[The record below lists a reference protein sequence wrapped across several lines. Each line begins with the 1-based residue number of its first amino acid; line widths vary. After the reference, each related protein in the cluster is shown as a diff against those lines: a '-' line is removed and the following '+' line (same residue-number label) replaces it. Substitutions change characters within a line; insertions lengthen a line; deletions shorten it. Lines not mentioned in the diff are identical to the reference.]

1 MHGLCR
7 ACRLE
12 QSQQREFCIGGFPLR
27 TRIKIRERAGFTLI
41 ELLVTIAIIALLIAL
56 VLPAVQQARE
66 AARRAQCS
74 NNLKQIGL
82 ALLNYESQWGMF
94 PTSTRPIP
102 GQPVSKQAATL
113 ARILPFLEQ
122 GGLFQRYDFN
132 VPWFDGPNPPLIQTQ
147 LAVFQCPSTPNS
159 SRVDTKLITIGGVSF
174 SGPRACADYAP
185 LEGVGSLLTGTGLVD
200 KQSEGSPGALQV
212 NFTQCRLADITDGS
226 SSTLVVGEDAGR
238 PVWYIHGRVAPV
250 PTVLPGA
257 GWADDEQDFFLHG
270 AQADALATPPGPC
283 AVNCHNDGELYS
295 FHPGIANTLFADGH
309 IKYLSA
315 STDIRIVARLITP
328 RSQEVVSDN

>member
-1 MHGLCR
+1 M
-7 ACRLE
+7 
-12 QSQQREFCIGGFPLR
+12 R
-27 TRIKIRERAGFTLI
+27 TRIQTRERGGFTLI

-74 NNLKQIGL
+74 NNLRQIGL

-94 PTSTRPIP
+94 PTSTRPVP
-102 GQPVSKQAATL
+102 AQPVSKQTATL
-113 ARILPFLEQ
+113 VRILPFLEQ
-122 GGLFQRYDFN
+122 ASLFQRYDFN
-132 VPWFDGPNPPLIQTQ
+132 VPWFDGLNPPLIQTQ
-147 LAVFQCPSTPNS
+147 LSVFLCPSTPDS
-159 SRVDTKLITIGGVSF
+159 SRVDTKLIAIGGVSF

-238 PVWYIHGRVAPV
+238 PVWYIRGRVSPV

-270 AQADALATPPGPC
+270 AQGDALATPPGPC

-328 RSQEVVSDN
+328 RGQEVVSDN